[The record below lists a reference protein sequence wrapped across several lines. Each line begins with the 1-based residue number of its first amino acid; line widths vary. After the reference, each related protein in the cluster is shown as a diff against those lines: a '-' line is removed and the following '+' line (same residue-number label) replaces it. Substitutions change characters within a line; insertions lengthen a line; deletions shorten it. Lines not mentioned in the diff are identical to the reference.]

1 MARWRDHLAY
11 GANDHDGC
19 GITVWNSNSCSIRKK
34 GRKLS
39 KCSDVFGLIRLTSND
54 GVKKEQPYPDDS
66 ADVACEMTKRLRVIP
81 LGGAGE
87 VGRNMW
93 VVEYGD
99 DIVVLDCGVMFPE
112 AEMLGVDLVLPDITY
127 LRENLHKVR
136 AIVLT
141 HGHEDHIG
149 SLPYVLPEL
158 GFPPVYATPLTA
170 GLVAHKLKE
179 HRLLEQTKIH
189 RFEAGDEL
197 RTGIFKIE
205 TFHVAHSIPDTVGLA
220 INTPA
225 GIAVYLTDWKF
236 DHTPVD
242 KRPTDIAAITA
253 LGQRNPLVL
262 MTDCVR
268 VESSGST
275 PSERVVGDSLDSIF
289 ATAPGRIIVAT
300 FASNISRVQ
309 QVIDSA
315 EAYGRRL
322 MLAGRSME
330 NNFRIALELGYL
342 RIQPTTL
349 VRGNE
354 AATLPDDQVA
364 VMCTGSQGEP
374 MAALARM
381 ANRDFPH
388 LRIKQGDT
396 VVVSAT
402 PIPGNEVSVS
412 RVINNLFRIGADV
425 IYGSEA
431 KVHVSG
437 HAAQEELKMLL
448 AMLRPQN
455 VIPFHGDYRHMVL
468 YRKLA
473 LGMNMGYTMDNVFV
487 LENGSVMEFGQNF
500 AKMVN
505 KVPVNYIYVDGT
517 TVGDVSQ
524 IVVRDRQLLSRDGVM
539 IVVVTI
545 DRHSGELVGGPDVLS
560 RGFVQV
566 RDSDT
571 LIDSTRNVVRRIL
584 QKTNDQT
591 EIDAAFVI
599 RKIKDAVGDHLFEQ
613 TRRRPVVLP
622 IVTEV

>member
-1 MARWRDHLAY
+1 MNH
-11 GANDHDGC
+11 HD
-19 GITVWNSNSCSIRKK
+19 V
-34 GRKLS
+34 
-39 KCSDVFGLIRLTSND
+39 V
-54 GVKKEQPYPDDS
+54 
-66 ADVACEMTKRLRVIP
+66 DVACKMTKQRLRVIP

-93 VVEYGD
+93 VVEYGE
-99 DIVVLDCGVMFPE
+99 DIVILDCGVMFPE

-136 AIVLT
+136 GIVLT

-170 GLVAHKLKE
+170 GLVSHKLKE

-197 RTGIFKIE
+197 RVGIFKIE

-349 VRGNE
+349 VRGSE

-388 LRIKQGDT
+388 LRVKQGDT
-396 VVVSAT
+396 VVVSAS

-425 IYGSEA
+425 IYGGEA

-473 LGMNMGYTMDNVFV
+473 LGMNMGYSMDNVFV
-487 LENGSVMEFGQNF
+487 IENGSVMEFGQNF

-566 RDSDT
+566 RDADT

-591 EIDAAFVI
+591 EVDAAFVI

>member
-1 MARWRDHLAY
+1 VGGR
-11 GANDHDGC
+11 
-19 GITVWNSNSCSIRKK
+19 RKRTNK
-34 GRKLS
+34 YVDIAS
-39 KCSDVFGLIRLTSND
+39 
-54 GVKKEQPYPDDS
+54 
-66 ADVACEMTKRLRVIP
+66 EMTKQRLRVIP

-93 VVEYGD
+93 VVEYGE

-127 LRENLHKVR
+127 LRENLHKIR

-170 GLVAHKLKE
+170 GMVSHKLKE

-197 RTGIFKIE
+197 RVGIFKIE

-253 LGQRNPLVL
+253 LGQRNPVVL
-262 MTDCVR
+262 ITDCVR
-268 VESSGST
+268 VESSGFT

-309 QVIDSA
+309 QVIDSS

-349 VRGNE
+349 VRGSE

-566 RDSDT
+566 RDADT

-591 EIDAAFVI
+591 EVDAAFVI